1 LMTFVVW
8 PVIFLIGILFVLL
21 IFAVAAI
28 ILEANNL

>member
-1 LMTFVVW
+1 MTSVGW

>member
-1 LMTFVVW
+1 MTPVVW

>member
-1 LMTFVVW
+1 MTSVAW

>member
-1 LMTFVVW
+1 MPFVVW

>member
-1 LMTFVVW
+1 MTFVVW
-8 PVIFLIGILFVLL
+8 PIIFLIGIFFVLL

>member
-1 LMTFVVW
+1 MTLVVW

>member
-1 LMTFVVW
+1 MASVVW

>member
-1 LMTFVVW
+1 MTSVVW

-21 IFAVAAI
+21 MLAVAAI

>member
-1 LMTFVVW
+1 MTLVIW
-8 PVIFLIGILFVLL
+8 PVVFLIGILFVLL

>member
-1 LMTFVVW
+1 MTPVVW
-8 PVIFLIGILFVLL
+8 PVVFLIGILFALL

>member
-1 LMTFVVW
+1 MTFVVW

>member
-1 LMTFVVW
+1 MTFVVW
-8 PVIFLIGILFVLL
+8 LVIFLIGILFVLL

>member
-1 LMTFVVW
+1 MTSVVW

>member
-1 LMTFVVW
+1 MTFVVW

-21 IFAVAAI
+21 IFAVVAI

>member
-1 LMTFVVW
+1 MTFVVW
-8 PVIFLIGILFVLL
+8 SVIFLIGILFVLL

>member
-1 LMTFVVW
+1 MTLVVW
-8 PVIFLIGILFVLL
+8 LVIFLIGILFVLL